1 MDYMQ
6 KLNTVRF
13 SNMQNWS
20 ILSHLTVANYQ
31 SKHKHIKIGAFLKR
45 IKESV
50 VIQDD
55 VYYKRATIKINNGGV
70 FLRDT
75 VLGKNIGT
83 KNQFI
88 IKKGQLLLSKIDA
101 RNGAFGIVP
110 EELDNGVITGNFW
123 TYEIDTTKIFPQILS
138 NILSSKRFQE
148 IWEACSNG
156 TTNRHYLQEADFL
169 NTSIPVPS
177 LSEQA
182 EILAVY
188 NSKMAEANAMQYK
201 HSYNEIEN
209 EIEKY
214 LQLQAYAN
222 IDSNENLSFINYS
235 DCLTWDVRNKQQRV
249 FISSKYK
256 QQALSKVAQINP
268 TIRKNILDEEDVS
281 FIPMECVSDLDGEVK
296 KKRSCKASAKGFT
309 KFEEGDIIWAK
320 ITPCMQN
327 GKSAIVRGLTN
338 GIGYGSTE
346 FYVIRVNETVVVP
359 EYIYYLLRMHRVRE
373 TAVNHFS
380 GSAGQQRVRKSFL
393 EELSIP
399 VPSLEEQKVLV
410 ITLNNIKR
418 EIIINRTKVD
428 ELIRQAQK
436 DFENAIFGE

>member
-1 MDYMQ
+1 MKPYLQVISYTD
-6 KLNTVRF
+6 
-13 SNMQNWS
+13 
-20 ILSHLTVANYQ
+20 LSSWGYGLLSYENCHAFKYPML
-31 SKHKHIKIGAFLKR
+31 KIGQVVKEYIEKAFLEDNELYTRVKIR
-45 IKESV
+45 
-50 VIQDD
+50 
-55 VYYKRATIKINNGGV
+55 INNNGV
-70 FLRDT
+70 VKRD
-75 VLGKNIGT
+75 VLLGKDIKT
-83 KNQFI
+83 KGQYYV
-88 IKKGQLLLSKIDA
+88 KKGQFIFSHIDA

-110 EELDNGVITGNFW
+110 DDLDGAIITNSFAAFDCDEE
-123 TYEIDTTKIFPQILS
+123 KINPLYLNLLVCTDYFKKIWLS
-138 NILSSKRFQE
+138 LSV
-148 IWEACSNG
+148 G
-156 TTNRHYLQEADFL
+156 TTNRRSVSTDKFL
-169 NTSIPVPS
+169 DVKIPVPS

-182 EILAVY
+182 EILSVY
-188 NSKMAEANAMQYK
+188 NSKMAEANAMQYE

-214 LQLQAYAN
+214 LQLQAYTN
-222 IDSNENLSFINYS
+222 IDSNEKLSFINYS

-256 QQALSKVAQINP
+256 QQTLSKVVRINP

-296 KKRSCKASAKGFT
+296 EKRTCKASAKGFT

-346 FYVIRVNETVVVP
+346 FYVIRVNETVVLP
-359 EYIYYLLRMHRVRE
+359 EYVYYLLRMYRVRE

-399 VPSLEEQKVLV
+399 VPSLEEQEVMV
-410 ITLNNIKR
+410 ATLNNIKSK
-418 EIIINRTKVD
+418 IIANRTRVE
-428 ELIRQAQK
+428 ELICQAKQ
-436 DFENAIFGE
+436 DFENAIFGGK

>member
-1 MDYMQ
+1 MMSEFLYTIPYSSFDLWDVKRYS
-6 KLNTVRF
+6 KITYTSRYSIEPLGRHIRSEIERINLPDFPEETF
-13 SNMQNWS
+13 S
-20 ILSHLTVANYQ
+20 ILGISNE
-31 SKHKHIKIGAFLKR
+31 IGMHDAY
-45 IKESV
+45 
-50 VIQDD
+50 D
-55 VYYKRATIKINNGGV
+55 
-70 FLRDT
+70 
-75 VLGKNIGT
+75 
-83 KNQFI
+83 
-88 IKKGQLLLSKIDA
+88 KKGKEFNQPYKIVKDGYIAYNPYRVNVGSIGIKTPALKGNLISPAYVVFSCKETILPEFLFLLMK
-101 RNGAFGIVP
+101 
-110 EELDNGVITGNFW
+110 
-123 TYEIDTTKIFPQILS
+123 
-138 NILSSKRFQE
+138 
-148 IWEACSNG
+148 
-156 TTNRHYLQEADFL
+156 TNMFNKQVKE
-169 NTSIPVPS
+169 NTSGSVRQNLTYDALASIKIPVPT

-182 EILAVY
+182 EILSVY
-188 NSKMAEANAMQYK
+188 NSKMAEANAMQYE

-214 LQLQAYAN
+214 LQLQAYTN
-222 IDSNENLSFINYS
+222 IDSNEKLSFINYS

-256 QQALSKVAQINP
+256 QQTLSKVVQINP

-296 KKRSCKASAKGFT
+296 EKRTCKASAKGFT

-346 FYVIRVNETVVVP
+346 FYVIRVNETVVLP
-359 EYIYYLLRMHRVRE
+359 EYVYYLLRMYRARE

-399 VPSLEEQKVLV
+399 VPSLEEQKVMV
-410 ITLNNIKR
+410 ATLNNIKS
-418 EIIINRTKVD
+418 EIITNRTRVE
-428 ELIRQAQK
+428 ELICQAK
-436 DFENAIFGE
+436 RDFENAIFKE

>member
-1 MDYMQ
+1 MSKLMFTQYSTLDKWYIEQYLRKTIKSRFPMVSLSKILKPIRVRVNSQDYNQ
-6 KLNTVRF
+6 DIPLVAKIRF
-13 SNMQNWS
+13 SDGQ
-20 ILSHLTVANYQ
+20 IFYRVAQPKN
-31 SKHKHIKIGAFLKR
+31 
-45 IKESV
+45 
-50 VIQDD
+50 D
-55 VYYKRATIKINNGGV
+55 V
-70 FLRDT
+70 FLA
-75 VLGKNIGT
+75 N
-83 KNQFI
+83 
-88 IKKGQLLLSKIDA
+88 KGQLLVSNINFEK
-101 RNGAFGIVP
+101 GAFCIVDKETVASSTDYQPYNIIYSDILP
-110 EELDNGVITGNFW
+110 E
-123 TYEIDTTKIFPQILS
+123 
-138 NILSSKRFQE
+138 
-148 IWEACSNG
+148 
-156 TTNRHYLQEADFL
+156 YLNLCLRSDMFLKNVSDVKPKGMKTRAKWDFIK
-169 NTSIPVPS
+169 TFSIPVPS

-182 EILAVY
+182 EILSVY
-188 NSKMAEANAMQYK
+188 NSKMAEANAMQYE

-214 LQLQAYAN
+214 LQLQAYTN
-222 IDSNENLSFINYS
+222 IDSNEKLSFINYS

-256 QQALSKVAQINP
+256 QQTLSKVAQINP

-296 KKRSCKASAKGFT
+296 EKRTCKASAKGFT

-327 GKSAIVRGLTN
+327 GKSAIVRGLIN

-346 FYVIRVNETVVVP
+346 FYVIRVNETVVLP
-359 EYIYYLLRMHRVRE
+359 EYVYYLLRMYRVRE

-399 VPSLEEQKVLV
+399 VPSLEEQKVMV
-410 ITLNNIKR
+410 ATLNNIKS
-418 EIIINRTKVD
+418 EIITNRTRVE
-428 ELIRQAQK
+428 ELICQAKQ

>member
-1 MDYMQ
+1 MSKLMFTQYSTLDKWYIEQYLRKTIKSRFPMVSLSKILKPIRVRVNSQDYNQ
-6 KLNTVRF
+6 DIPLVAKIRF
-13 SNMQNWS
+13 SDGQ
-20 ILSHLTVANYQ
+20 IFYRVAQPKN
-31 SKHKHIKIGAFLKR
+31 
-45 IKESV
+45 
-50 VIQDD
+50 D
-55 VYYKRATIKINNGGV
+55 V
-70 FLRDT
+70 FLA
-75 VLGKNIGT
+75 N
-83 KNQFI
+83 
-88 IKKGQLLLSKIDA
+88 KGQLLVSNINFEK
-101 RNGAFGIVP
+101 GAFCIVDKETVASSTDYQPYNIIYSDILP
-110 EELDNGVITGNFW
+110 EYLNLCLRSDMFLKNV
-123 TYEIDTTKIFPQILS
+123 S
-138 NILSSKRFQE
+138 
-148 IWEACSNG
+148 EAKPKG
-156 TTNRHYLQEADFL
+156 MKTRAKWDFIK
-169 NTSIPVPS
+169 TFSIPVPS

-182 EILAVY
+182 EILSVY
-188 NSKMAEANAMQYK
+188 NSKMAEANAMQYE

-214 LQLQAYAN
+214 LQLQAYTN
-222 IDSNENLSFINYS
+222 IDSNEKLSFINYS

-256 QQALSKVAQINP
+256 QQTLSKVAQINP

-296 KKRSCKASAKGFT
+296 EKRTCKASAKGFT

-327 GKSAIVRGLTN
+327 GKSAIVRGLIN

-346 FYVIRVNETVVVP
+346 FYVIRVNETVVLP
-359 EYIYYLLRMHRVRE
+359 EYVYYLLRMYRVRE

-399 VPSLEEQKVLV
+399 VPFLEEQKVMV
-410 ITLNNIKR
+410 ATLNNIKS
-418 EIIINRTKVD
+418 EIITNRTRVE
-428 ELIRQAQK
+428 ELICQAKQ

>member
-1 MDYMQ
+1 MSKLMFTQYSTLDKWYIEQYLRKTIKSRFPMVSLSKILKPIRVRVNSQDYNQ
-6 KLNTVRF
+6 DIPLVAKIRF
-13 SNMQNWS
+13 SDGQ
-20 ILSHLTVANYQ
+20 IFYRVAQPKN
-31 SKHKHIKIGAFLKR
+31 
-45 IKESV
+45 
-50 VIQDD
+50 D
-55 VYYKRATIKINNGGV
+55 V
-70 FLRDT
+70 FLA
-75 VLGKNIGT
+75 N
-83 KNQFI
+83 
-88 IKKGQLLLSKIDA
+88 KGQLLVSNINFEK
-101 RNGAFGIVP
+101 GAFCIVDKETVASSTDYQPYNIIYSDILP
-110 EELDNGVITGNFW
+110 EYLNLCLRSD
-123 TYEIDTTKIFPQILS
+123 
-138 NILSSKRFQE
+138 RFLKNVS
-148 IWEACSNG
+148 EAKPKG
-156 TTNRHYLQEADFL
+156 MKTRAKWDFIK
-169 NTSIPVPS
+169 TFSIPVPS

-182 EILAVY
+182 EILSVY
-188 NSKMAEANAMQYK
+188 NSKMAEANAMQYE

-214 LQLQAYAN
+214 LQLQAYTN
-222 IDSNENLSFINYS
+222 IDSNEKLSFINYS

-256 QQALSKVAQINP
+256 QQTLSKVAQINP

-296 KKRSCKASAKGFT
+296 EKRTCKASAKGFT

-327 GKSAIVRGLTN
+327 GKSAIVRGLIN

-346 FYVIRVNETVVVP
+346 FYVIRVNETVVLP
-359 EYIYYLLRMHRVRE
+359 EYVYYLLRMYRVRE

-399 VPSLEEQKVLV
+399 VPFLEEQKVMV
-410 ITLNNIKR
+410 ATLNNIKS
-418 EIIINRTKVD
+418 EIITNRTRVE
-428 ELIRQAQK
+428 ELICQAKQ

>member
-1 MDYMQ
+1 MSKLMFTQYSTLDKWYIEQYLRKTIKGRFPMVSLSKILKPIRVRVNSQDYNQ
-6 KLNTVRF
+6 DIPLVAKIRF
-13 SNMQNWS
+13 SDGQ
-20 ILSHLTVANYQ
+20 IFYRVAQPKN
-31 SKHKHIKIGAFLKR
+31 
-45 IKESV
+45 
-50 VIQDD
+50 D
-55 VYYKRATIKINNGGV
+55 V
-70 FLRDT
+70 FLA
-75 VLGKNIGT
+75 N
-83 KNQFI
+83 
-88 IKKGQLLLSKIDA
+88 KGQLLVSNINFEK
-101 RNGAFGIVP
+101 GAFCIVDKETVASSTDYQPYNIIYSDILP
-110 EELDNGVITGNFW
+110 EYLNLCLRSDMFLKNV
-123 TYEIDTTKIFPQILS
+123 S
-138 NILSSKRFQE
+138 
-148 IWEACSNG
+148 EAKPKG
-156 TTNRHYLQEADFL
+156 MKTRAKWDFIK
-169 NTSIPVPS
+169 TFSIPVPS

-182 EILAVY
+182 EILSVY
-188 NSKMAEANAMQYK
+188 NSKMAEANAMQYE

-214 LQLQAYAN
+214 LQLQAYTN
-222 IDSNENLSFINYS
+222 IDSNEKLSFINYS

-256 QQALSKVAQINP
+256 QQTLSKVAQINP

-296 KKRSCKASAKGFT
+296 EKRTCKASAKGFT

-327 GKSAIVRGLTN
+327 GKSAIVRGLIN

-346 FYVIRVNETVVVP
+346 FYVIRVNETVVLP
-359 EYIYYLLRMHRVRE
+359 EYVYYLLRMYRVRE

-399 VPSLEEQKVLV
+399 VPSLEEQKVMV
-410 ITLNNIKR
+410 ATLNNIKS
-418 EIIINRTKVD
+418 EIITNRTRVE
-428 ELIRQAQK
+428 ELICQAKQ

>member
-1 MDYMQ
+1 M
-6 KLNTVRF
+6 
-13 SNMQNWS
+13 
-20 ILSHLTVANYQ
+20 
-31 SKHKHIKIGAFLKR
+31 FLKNVSDVKPKGMKTR
-45 IKESV
+45 AKWDFIK
-50 VIQDD
+50 
-55 VYYKRATIKINNGGV
+55 T
-70 FLRDT
+70 F
-75 VLGKNIGT
+75 
-83 KNQFI
+83 
-88 IKKGQLLLSKIDA
+88 
-101 RNGAFGIVP
+101 
-110 EELDNGVITGNFW
+110 
-123 TYEIDTTKIFPQILS
+123 
-138 NILSSKRFQE
+138 
-148 IWEACSNG
+148 
-156 TTNRHYLQEADFL
+156 
-169 NTSIPVPS
+169 SIPVPS

-182 EILAVY
+182 EILSVY
-188 NSKMAEANAMQYK
+188 NSKMAEANAMQYE

-222 IDSNENLSFINYS
+222 IDSNEKLSFINYS

-256 QQALSKVAQINP
+256 QQTLSKVAQINP

-281 FIPMECVSDLDGEVK
+281 FIPMECVSDLDGKIKE
-296 KKRSCKASAKGFT
+296 KRTCKSSAKGFT

-346 FYVIRVNETVVVP
+346 FYVIRVNETVVLP
-359 EYIYYLLRMHRVRE
+359 EYVYYLLRMYRVRE

-399 VPSLEEQKVLV
+399 VPSLEEQEVMV
-410 ITLNNIKR
+410 ATLNNIKS
-418 EIIINRTKVD
+418 EIITNRTRVE
-428 ELIRQAQK
+428 ELICQAK
-436 DFENAIFGE
+436 RDFENAIFKE